1 MRQARDLQAET
12 TWSQHGLKPLTALA
26 ELRALRS
33 ENRPIERD
41 AASSAFAIKALPPG
55 SPRWFSPTCSFG
67 ASSLLVRI
75 GAEADLD
82 LWVLTENFGAQE
94 LLCCPSLRA
103 FVSLGNPTR
112 TKPNVGPRS
121 PPLRTEWY
129 VMCTSGTLR
138 TEWYVTCNSCFRK
151 RPVLEKL
158 DGQCLSRRPI
168 AAKARVQIH
177 CSEQN
182 DFLGPTGVLVGTRA
196 GALLVHHA
204 SAAFQK
210 P

>member
-1 MRQARDLQAET
+1 MVPTWPET
-12 TWSQHGLKPLTALA
+12 PHRFGRASCTAVGKP
-26 ELRALRS
+26 S
-33 ENRPIERD
+33 NRTRCSLFSLCNQGPC
-41 AASSAFAIKALPPG
+41 AGVPP
-55 SPRWFSPTCSFG
+55 WFSPTCSFG

-75 GAEADLD
+75 GAEADMD

-94 LLCCPSLRA
+94 LLCCASLRA

-112 TKPNVGPRS
+112 TKPNVGPGS

-129 VMCTSGTLR
+129 VMCTSGILR

-168 AAKARVQIH
+168 AAKSRVQIH